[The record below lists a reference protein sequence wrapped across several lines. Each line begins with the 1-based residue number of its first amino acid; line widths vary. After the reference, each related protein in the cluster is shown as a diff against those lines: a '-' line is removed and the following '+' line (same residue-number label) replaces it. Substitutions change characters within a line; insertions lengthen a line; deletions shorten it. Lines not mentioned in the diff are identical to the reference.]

1 MIKAKKNMS
10 IDKAKTIVRKAMG
23 VIVGFMVGESL
34 SSESYQKQ
42 YDKVHAVT
50 DEVIKALGTADFNDD
65 KTAREFYGLARNI
78 KSWDEDHLSFLAS
91 EPCPEKWMFKTMH

>member
-1 MIKAKKNMS
+1 MMKSKKTMS

-23 VIVGFMVGESL
+23 VIVGFMVGDL
-34 SSESYQKQ
+34 PCSESYQRL

-65 KTAREFYGLARNI
+65 KSAIELYGLAKNI
-78 KSWDEDHLSFLAS
+78 KAWDEDHMSFLCS
-91 EPCPEKWMFKTMH
+91 DPCPEKWMFKTIK